1 MQLDKHQ
8 LAALCSCFVQ
18 AEKSNEQVKL
28 KDKPELAEP
37 LRMLQE
43 SARRIAEVE
52 VGTYSFFGTGN
63 S

>member
-1 MQLDKHQ
+1 MQIDKHQ

-18 AEKSNEQVKL
+18 VEKSNEQVKL

-43 SARRIAEVE
+43 SARMIGDIEV
-52 VGTYSFFGTGN
+52 N
-63 S
+63 